1 MDLKT
6 KFGVTIFSN
15 GDMNIVKESLQEN
28 LWRDYQFFCKKA
40 DSHRHKQ
47 GPKANLLVCR
57 YERTAV
63 ITLFTFFSAVL
74 DSWRIRQGTAGSV
87 VSLTA
92 ACQAFLE
99 DCRKWSGKQADFSHL
114 LAILGRYD
122 QNRQAL
128 LETVSEES
136 RCDIEKSMCAFLDF
150 MEGQTDLRRFPE
162 AASGTEG
169 LMNHLIGSV

>member
-15 GDMNIVKESLQEN
+15 GDMNIVKESLQED

-47 GPKANLLVCR
+47 SPKANLLVCR

-92 ACQAFLE
+92 ACQAFWKTAGSGVGSRLISAIYWPFLGGTTRTGRL
-99 DCRKWSGKQADFSHL
+99 CWKLSQRK
-114 LAILGRYD
+114 
-122 QNRQAL
+122 
-128 LETVSEES
+128 
-136 RCDIEKSMCAFLDF
+136 
-150 MEGQTDLRRFPE
+150 
-162 AASGTEG
+162 AAV
-169 LMNHLIGSV
+169 I